1 MLDRRK
7 TISTSGASA
16 VPGDHVPQEKYVDTQ
31 GIGGMSSIDW
41 RRLARD
47 GALVIAA
54 LLSLVAAAV
63 VVTSFRA
70 ALGQAGAIGIDFNLY
85 VDRTRS
91 WLEGDGFYL
100 PRQLTGHPY
109 PAMFGDAYY
118 PPVAM
123 VLTLPFTLGIP
134 RLLWWMIPLTLLV
147 ASIIRIRPTVWALPV
162 IAAILAYP
170 RTWVAV
176 ICGNPSIWAFAFL
189 AAGLAW
195 RWPAA
200 FVPFKLTLAPF
211 ALIGVHRRSWWIGA
225 AVGVALCLP
234 FAAMW
239 LDWATAMA
247 NVQMSPGYGLDYV
260 LGEWP
265 IAFGIVV
272 IGLLSSRAPV
282 RVISSGQVTGTTV
295 VRGPDPSPV
304 ARQPEAVAMN
314 E

>member
-1 MLDRRK
+1 
-7 TISTSGASA
+7 
-16 VPGDHVPQEKYVDTQ
+16 
-31 GIGGMSSIDW
+31 MSSIDW

-123 VLTLPFTLGIP
+123 VLSLPFTLGIP

-147 ASIIRIRPTVWALPV
+147 ASIIRIRPTVWALP
-162 IAAILAYP
+162 I
-170 RTWVAV
+170 
-176 ICGNPSIWAFAFL
+176 
-189 AAGLAW
+189 
-195 RWPAA
+195 
-200 FVPFKLTLAPF
+200 
-211 ALIGVHRRSWWIGA
+211 
-225 AVGVALCLP
+225 
-234 FAAMW
+234 
-239 LDWATAMA
+239 
-247 NVQMSPGYGLDYV
+247 SPQSLRI
-260 LGEWP
+260 P
-265 IAFGIVV
+265 
-272 IGLLSSRAPV
+272 
-282 RVISSGQVTGTTV
+282 
-295 VRGPDPSPV
+295 GPGSP
-304 ARQPEAVAMN
+304 
-314 E
+314 